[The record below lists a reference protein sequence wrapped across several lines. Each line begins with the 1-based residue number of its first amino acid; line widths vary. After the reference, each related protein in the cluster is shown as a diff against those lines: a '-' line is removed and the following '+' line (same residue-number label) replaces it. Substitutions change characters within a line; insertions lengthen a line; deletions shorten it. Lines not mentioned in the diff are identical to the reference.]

1 MNLHIISVN
10 INKQHNANIV
20 TITSPKVTIM
30 TLIVIT
36 ILIIKAPFIGA
47 FFIDINWIKKKINE

>member
-36 ILIIKAPFIGA
+36 ILIINSLIQF
-47 FFIDINWIKKKINE
+47 